1 MKEHEN
7 TNQQSDGSIFS
18 WLIKNG
24 VTEWLATK
32 LQAFWKTITRIG
44 GKVLLTGETIVVE
57 QVKFSSGHP
66 YMTVGAVMGFSAA
79 LLLNQIP
86 VVGWLIGPAVSCLAT
101 IVGAYLGHLADKP
114 DGNII
119 SFFYV
124 ILDVVYRIF
133 KQVSNPEKNEEVSNC
148 VFAESAG

>member
-24 VTEWLATK
+24 VSEWLATK
-32 LQAFWKTITRIG
+32 LQAFWNTITRIG
-44 GKVLLTGETIVVE
+44 GKVLLTGETIVIE
-57 QVKFSSGHP
+57 LVKFTSGHP
-66 YMTVGAVMGFSAA
+66 YMAVGAVMGFSAA

-86 VVGWLIGPAVSCLAT
+86 LVGWAISCLT
-101 IVGAYLGHLADKP
+101 TLTGAYLGHLHDNPK
-114 DGNII
+114 GNII

-124 ILDVVYRIF
+124 ILDVVYKIF
-133 KQVSNPEKNEEVSNC
+133 KEINNPEKNEEANNC